1 MLFKISFCYKILIRF
16 KCCAFYSVVF
26 TLFFS
31 TVSAQDTLLNKY
43 GLWVINDTATF
54 NKTTSKNT
62 TKMMVDIRKAIPAI
76 MLDLRYAGTGNF
88 MHSTLYPPIKTTYLR
103 RSATDALVKV
113 EEALKKQKLGIKIWD
128 GYRPYA
134 VTEKMWEPI
143 KDDRY
148 AADPKFGSGHN
159 RGVAVDVTII
169 NLRTKKELNMG
180 TGFDNFSDTAHIDF
194 KNLPAAVLANRQL
207 LKSVMEQYGFK
218 ALDTEWWHF
227 YLPDTK
233 KYELLNLSFKDLK
246 KINTPNNLIK

>member
-1 MLFKISFCYKILIRF
+1 MAR
-16 KCCAFYSVVF
+16 
-26 TLFFS
+26 FFS
-31 TVSAQDTLLNKY
+31 AIISLTFLLSWSNVFAQDTLLNKY
-43 GLWVINDTATF
+43 GLWVISSVEVYK
-54 NKTTSKNT
+54 KTIASTYEKI
-62 TKMMVDIRKAIPAI
+62 MVDLSVEIPNVI
-76 MLDLRYAGTGNF
+76 LDLKYTGSDNF
-88 MHSTLYPPIKTTYLR
+88 MHTKLYPPVTTTYLR
-103 RSATDALVKV
+103 MAAADKLSAVQGALR
-113 EEALKKQKLGIKIWD
+113 EQQLGIKIWD
-128 GYRPYA
+128 AYRPYS
-134 VTEKMWEPI
+134 VTEKMWEPV

-246 KINTPNNLIK
+246 KINTHNNLIK